1 MKKDIKLDNE
11 TLKYLSLDLI
21 KLTKLMSPSIQK
33 DSKEYYRLAEEKSKK
48 LKSIPEN
55 TPDNKNNPGTSTPTV
70 PGVDSKTNTSPRAAG
85 VALDNTVLATSTSTS
100 TSANSV
106 DNYPSSKA
114 DPKNVA
120 PTVNKSDEKKMIDN
134 LTFTKDIFDE
144 LIDIVALVA
153 ESRNQRTRQTTQLMV
168 SLDTAA
174 TRGDVTKINNLLDH
188 LLNSND
194 LLPSDKLNDT
204 TIVSHSIYTKNTKGG
219 GS

>member
-55 TPDNKNNPGTSTPTV
+55 TPDNKNTPGTSSPTV
-70 PGVDSKTNTSPRAAG
+70 PGLDSKTNTSPRVAG
-85 VALDNTVLATSTSTS
+85 VASDKTVLATSTNT
-100 TSANSV
+100 NSV
-106 DNYPSSKA
+106 DNKPSSEA

-120 PTVNKSDEKKMIDN
+120 PTVNKSNEKKMIDN
-134 LTFTKDIFDE
+134 LSFTKDFFDE

-153 ESRNQRTRQTTQLMV
+153 ESRNQRTKQTTQLMV

-204 TIVSHSIYTKNTKGG
+204 TTMVSHSIYTKNLKGG